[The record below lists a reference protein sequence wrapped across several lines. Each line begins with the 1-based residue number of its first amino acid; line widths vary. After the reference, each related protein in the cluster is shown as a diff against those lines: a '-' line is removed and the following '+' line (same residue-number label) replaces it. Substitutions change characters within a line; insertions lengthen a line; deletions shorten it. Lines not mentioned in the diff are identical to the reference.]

1 MAIAEELAALRE
13 RTLAEIA
20 AADTSAAL
28 EAVRVAVLGKS
39 GTLTG
44 YLRSMGQVP
53 AEERASVG
61 KAVNAARVDV
71 EEALGARKAALDAA
85 ELEAAMGAA
94 AVDVTLPGRAQ
105 QVGTRHL
112 INGIIDEVS
121 DIFLGLGYKV
131 VEGEEIET
139 DYYNFTA
146 LNAPADHPSRSMQD
160 TFYVHDLSGDTS
172 RVRGESD
179 VLLRTQTSGV
189 QVHVMEDWDL
199 PIYMIAPG
207 KVYRRDVADP
217 SHLPQFHQIEGLVV
231 DRGITFGDL
240 KGTLD
245 YVCKQIFGPER
256 KTRFRAHYFP
266 FTEPSAEADVS
277 CGICHGEGCRM
288 CKGTG
293 WIEILGCGMVDPNV
307 LSMSGIDPEEYSGF
321 AFGMGVE
328 RIACLKYDVPDLR
341 MLLEGDMRLRIL
353 VRQTVLARRKCPLRS
368 CGTAEHHSKSLCAFP
383 WVERIAPAI
392 LKWAVLGGN
401 MKVSL
406 KWLSEYTAVPEDLK
420 AFCDRLDLTGTGVE
434 GVEKTGEAFEG
445 VVVGHVVTC
454 EPHPDSDHMHVVTV
468 DVGAEEPVQI
478 VCGAPNIAADIKVP
492 VALVGAVLPG
502 DFKIKKS
509 KLRGVVSCGM
519 CCSRREL
526 GLGQD
531 HSGIWV
537 LPEDAPVGQSMADFM
552 GAGDTVLD
560 LEITPNRPDCLSMV
574 GMAREVGAMYQQP
587 VTWPL
592 AADVEKLPAVTA
604 GEDVAGAVTVEV
616 PDAARCPRYTARII
630 DNVKVGPSPE
640 WLAERVTAAGGRSI
654 NNVVDVTNYILY
666 LYGQPLHAFDFAKVA
681 SADGCAH
688 IIVRAA
694 ADGEH
699 LVTLDGEDRALTE
712 DMTVI
717 ATPERAVALAGVM
730 GGENSEVTEETT
742 CVLLESAASSAV
754 APPARAAIW
763 GSSPRPPCAT
773 SAAWTTICAKW
784 SPMLRRPFWPRC
796 PGARCAPAW
805 WTCTSC
811 PPPVRSSSSASR
823 ALRP

>member
-61 KAVNAARVDV
+61 KAVNAARVEV
-71 EEALGARKAALDAA
+71 EEALAARKAALDAA

-160 TFYVHDLSGDTS
+160 TFSVHDLSGDTS

-341 MLLEGDMRLRIL
+341 MLLEGDMRFLR
-353 VRQTVLARRKCPLRS
+353 Q
-368 CGTAEHHSKSLCAFP
+368 F
-383 WVERIAPAI
+383 
-392 LKWAVLGGN
+392 
-401 MKVSL
+401 
-406 KWLSEYTAVPEDLK
+406 
-420 AFCDRLDLTGTGVE
+420 
-434 GVEKTGEAFEG
+434 
-445 VVVGHVVTC
+445 
-454 EPHPDSDHMHVVTV
+454 
-468 DVGAEEPVQI
+468 
-478 VCGAPNIAADIKVP
+478 
-492 VALVGAVLPG
+492 
-502 DFKIKKS
+502 
-509 KLRGVVSCGM
+509 
-519 CCSRREL
+519 
-526 GLGQD
+526 
-531 HSGIWV
+531 
-537 LPEDAPVGQSMADFM
+537 
-552 GAGDTVLD
+552 
-560 LEITPNRPDCLSMV
+560 
-574 GMAREVGAMYQQP
+574 
-587 VTWPL
+587 
-592 AADVEKLPAVTA
+592 
-604 GEDVAGAVTVEV
+604 
-616 PDAARCPRYTARII
+616 
-630 DNVKVGPSPE
+630 
-640 WLAERVTAAGGRSI
+640 
-654 NNVVDVTNYILY
+654 
-666 LYGQPLHAFDFAKVA
+666 
-681 SADGCAH
+681 
-688 IIVRAA
+688 
-694 ADGEH
+694 
-699 LVTLDGEDRALTE
+699 
-712 DMTVI
+712 
-717 ATPERAVALAGVM
+717 
-730 GGENSEVTEETT
+730 
-742 CVLLESAASSAV
+742 
-754 APPARAAIW
+754 
-763 GSSPRPPCAT
+763 
-773 SAAWTTICAKW
+773 
-784 SPMLRRPFWPRC
+784 
-796 PGARCAPAW
+796 
-805 WTCTSC
+805 
-811 PPPVRSSSSASR
+811 
-823 ALRP
+823 